1 MNYLAHVFL
10 ARQSPDSMIGALL
23 GDFVK
28 SNLAGIYGKE
38 IEREI
43 HIHRRVDAFTDAHP
57 VTKAARELFR
67 DNTRRF
73 AGISLDVFYD
83 HALTQCWGEYCAV
96 PLDEFIQYFYGA
108 LLERRHILPANL
120 EMAVNRMV
128 QQDWLGSYR
137 DFDGVKIA
145 VGRISTRLSKNG
157 HLLRESLVDI
167 EENYEKLS
175 QGFDIFF
182 PELLGFV
189 EEERIRYA
197 DQ

>member
-28 SNLAGIYGKE
+28 SNLAGIYGEE

-43 HIHRRVDAFTDAHP
+43 RIHRKIDVFTDAHP
-57 VTKAARELFR
+57 VTRAARELFR
-67 DNTRRF
+67 ENTRRF

-83 HALTQCWGEYCAV
+83 HALTQRWGEYCAV
-96 PLDEFIQYFYGA
+96 PIEEFIQQFYAA
-108 LLERRHILPANL
+108 LHARQHILPANL
-120 EMAVNRMV
+120 ELAADRMIR
-128 QQDWLGSYR
+128 QDWLGSYG

-157 HLLRESLVDI
+157 HLLRESLIDI
-167 EENYEKLS
+167 EENYETLS
-175 QGFDIFF
+175 QGFDTFF
-182 PELLGFV
+182 PELMAFV

-197 DQ
+197 GQ